1 MLGEAV
7 AAAPS
12 GAGLASR
19 ATRGPDVPGF
29 PRRCLALGIGRR
41 SYRPRGLAALPRDTL
56 RAMQRLRLT
65 TAGESHGPGLT
76 AVLQGMPAGLKVDFE
91 LVARDLRRRQ
101 HGHGRGRRMQIEQDA
116 VEVRGG
122 VRGGETLGSPIAL
135 WIANRDYASWEKVMH
150 AAEVDPRAAEQRRL
164 KAPRP
169 GHVDLAGGIKYDRRD
184 LRDVLERASARE
196 TAARVAAGAFA
207 KMLLAEVGVDLRS
220 GVRSLGPIG
229 AGRPVPSWSELLRV
243 DDDSPLRAIDRELE
257 TEMVALVDRAKEEGD
272 TLGGAVTV
280 IAHGVPAGLGAHVHW
295 DEKLD
300 GQLAQAVGSIPAVK
314 AVEIGDAL
322 RASAGFGSAA
332 HDPIEHQPPATG
344 VAPEAAWAWR
354 RPSNHAGGLEGGITN
369 GEDVVITAYMKPIS
383 TLRRAIP
390 SVDLD
395 TLEPHRAQYERSDV
409 TALPACGVV
418 AEAMVALVLADA
430 LLVKLGGDSLEE
442 VLAHLEAT
450 RSRQRQWPG
459 PAVPVE

>member
-1 MLGEAV
+1 V
-7 AAAPS
+7 
-12 GAGLASR
+12 
-19 ATRGPDVPGF
+19 
-29 PRRCLALGIGRR
+29 RRLL
-41 SYRPRGLAALPRDTL
+41 
-56 RAMQRLRLT
+56 LT

-76 AVLQGMPAGLKVDFE
+76 AILRGLPAGLRVDFE
-91 LVARDLRRRQ
+91 LLARDLRRRQ

-122 VRGGETLGSPIAL
+122 VRGGETLGSPVAL
-135 WIANRDYASWEKVMH
+135 WIANRDYANWEKVMD
-150 AAEVDPRAAEQRRL
+150 AAAVDPRAAEQRRL

-196 TAARVAAGAFA
+196 TAARVAGGAFA
-207 KMLLAEVGVDLRS
+207 KMLLREVGVEIRS
-220 GVRSLGPIG
+220 GVRSLGPVG
-229 AGRPVPSWSELLRV
+229 AGRPSPSWADLSKV
-243 DDDSPLRAIDRELE
+243 DDESPLRAIDGGLE
-257 TEMVALVDRAKEEGD
+257 AEMVALVDQAKEAGD

-280 IAHGVPAGLGAHVHW
+280 IARGVPAGLGSHVHW

-300 GQLAQAVGSIPAVK
+300 GRLCAALASVPAVK

-332 HDPIEHQPPATG
+332 HDPIEYDAAAASADTG
-344 VAPEAAWAWR
+344 ARGPWR

-369 GEDVVITAYMKPIS
+369 GEDVVLTAYMKPIS
-383 TLRRAIP
+383 TLRRAIG

-409 TALPACGVV
+409 TALPACGIVG
-418 AEAMVALVLADA
+418 EAMVALVLADA
-430 LLVKLGGDSLEE
+430 LLDKVGGDSLAE
-442 VLAHLEAT
+442 LRAHFEAT
-450 RSRQRQWPG
+450 LALQRRWPT
-459 PAVPVE
+459 PAG